1 MTVVDASAMVEMLLG
16 TPAGESCRE
25 RLLRDGEDLCAPHLL
40 DVEVAQ
46 VLRRYASKREITP
59 DRGTEAL
66 ADLAAMSVMRYPH
79 GPLLERAL
87 DLRDSASVY
96 DAVYLA
102 LAEALD
108 APLVTCDAR
117 ISRARGHRSDMLG
130 EFMEV

>member
-1 MTVVDASAMVEMLLG
+1 MTVVDASAMVELLLG
-16 TPAGESCRE
+16 TPTGESCRE

-46 VLRRYASKREITP
+46 VLRRYASMREITP
-59 DRGTEAL
+59 DRGAEAL

-79 GPLLERAL
+79 GPLLERAW

-117 ISRARGHRSDMLG
+117 ISHARGHRARV
-130 EFMEV
+130 EVVR

>member
-1 MTVVDASAMVEMLLG
+1 MTVVDASAMVELLLG
-16 TPAGESCRE
+16 TSTGESCRE
-25 RLLRDGEDLCAPHLL
+25 RLLRDEEDLCAPHLL

-46 VLRRYASKREITP
+46 VLRRYASMREITP

-79 GPLLERAL
+79 GPLLERAW

-117 ISRARGHRSDMLG
+117 ISRAHGHRARV
-130 EFMEV
+130 EVMR

>member
-1 MTVVDASAMVEMLLG
+1 MTVVDASAMVELLLG
-16 TPAGESCRE
+16 TSTGESCRE
-25 RLLRDGEDLCAPHLL
+25 RLLRDEEDLCAPHLL

-46 VLRRYASKREITP
+46 VLRRYASMREITP

-79 GPLLERAL
+79 GPFLERAW

-117 ISRARGHRSDMLG
+117 ISRAHGHRARV
-130 EFMEV
+130 EVVR

>member
-1 MTVVDASAMVEMLLG
+1 MTVVDASAMVELLLG
-16 TPAGESCRE
+16 TSTGESCRE
-25 RLLRDGEDLCAPHLL
+25 RLLRDEEDLCAPHLL

-59 DRGTEAL
+59 DRGAEAL
-66 ADLAAMSVMRYPH
+66 ADLAVMSVMRYPH
-79 GPLLERAL
+79 GPLLERAW

-96 DAVYLA
+96 EAVYLA

-117 ISRARGHRSDMLG
+117 ISRTRGHRARV
-130 EFMEV
+130 EVVR